1 MWAVDNK
8 TPYGAD
14 RAWIALGPSGE
25 PCSAADEE
33 GSRQDLERAQGESGE
48 AEGYSLRLLRRRM
61 GRPMTC
67 RCCPGDRTLRM
78 NHG

>member
-48 AEGYSLRLLRRRM
+48 AEGYSLRLLRRPM
-61 GRPMTC
+61 GRLVRC
-67 RCCPGDRTLRM
+67 RCCSLDRTQRTD
-78 NHG
+78 HG